1 MKCRCE
7 DEPGVNGI
15 VNITISTDTCSQCAG
30 SGDPSGVV
38 EGGVRV
44 HFEVL
49 SHKDL
54 WCKIFYVLR
63 EHGEQNVLLTA

>member
-38 EGGVRV
+38 EGGIRV
-44 HFEVL
+44 YFEVV

-54 WCKIFYVLR
+54 
-63 EHGEQNVLLTA
+63 